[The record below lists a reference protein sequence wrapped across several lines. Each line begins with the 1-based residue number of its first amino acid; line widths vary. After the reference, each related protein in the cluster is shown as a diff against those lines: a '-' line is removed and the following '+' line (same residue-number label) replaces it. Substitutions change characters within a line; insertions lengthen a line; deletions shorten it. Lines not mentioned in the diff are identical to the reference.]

1 MPNTFPRTTKSLIA
15 LVAFLAAGALTLV
28 ALSQDPTLT
37 GFTDD
42 RAASQLAC
50 EARFLELPRSESFR
64 EHLRTITEN
73 PHPAGSAAQ
82 ARVGEYLA
90 RAMESAGLDV
100 TSHPYDVYLPE
111 LTDDVEVHIVTP
123 VAMQLSNR
131 EPALDEDRFSGH
143 PDLLNGWNA
152 FSGSGDVTGE
162 VVYAN
167 FGRREDYRALDS
179 MGISLA
185 GKVVIARYGGNFR
198 GYKVKFAEERDAAGV
213 ILFNDPG
220 SSDMAAYPEGPM
232 MNGQTIQRGSV
243 LTLPWTGDP
252 LTPFVPALPVDGD
265 RQVERLDPSEVP
277 LHTIPVLPIGYE
289 AASEIL
295 SRMTGAEAPADWD
308 AGVELDYRLTGGPD
322 LTVRVRVNQP
332 KGLVRATNVVGT
344 IRGSEFPDEWFI
356 LGAHYD
362 PWGFGAIDPNGGT
375 AMLLTLAEA
384 LGELARDEECRPR
397 RSIMIAHWDAEE
409 YGIIGSTEWA
419 ELHADGLQAN
429 AVAYIN
435 TDGNGRG
442 LLNMGGSHTLERFI
456 NAVARDVTDPQTGIS
471 VSERLHARRLT
482 RGASDDLDAAS
493 DHPIAALGSGSD
505 YTPFLQHLGIASLNL
520 SYSGE
525 SGGGSYHSVYDSYDH
540 YVRFGDPA
548 FAYGIALA
556 STAGRA
562 VLRLAEADILPFV
575 FAPFSDTVARYVD
588 EVIEL
593 TGRMREETART
604 NRLLADG
611 RYEAAADPT
620 TTFVPPAREDPVP
633 YLNFAPLQNAV
644 ARLQVAAAASDRG
657 LRAAVDEG
665 VLSTAARRAV
675 NRRLLRTERLLTRD
689 AGLPRRPWF
698 RHQIYAP
705 GFYTGYGVKT
715 LPGVREA
722 IEQRAWNEASEQ
734 VGHAAA
740 ALERLAAELDAITA
754 ELAAAAP

>member
-409 YGIIGSTEWA
+409 YGIIGSTEWV
-419 ELHADGLQAN
+419 EEFREDLEAN
-429 AVAYIN
+429 AIAYIN
-435 TDGNGRG
+435 ADGAVS
-442 LLNMGGSHTLERFI
+442 GGNF
-456 NAVARDVTDPQTGIS
+456 
-471 VSERLHARRLT
+471 
-482 RGASDDLDAAS
+482 GASSSPSLKSEILEATRAVTYPGTGEPLYDWWM
-493 DHPIAALGSGSD
+493 DHAPDGAKEPALG
-505 YTPFLQHLGIASLNL
+505 NL
-520 SYSGE
+520 
-525 SGGGSYHSVYDSYDH
+525 GGGSDHVGFYTHAGVPSGGLSSGNPGGVYHSNYDNFAWFE
-540 YVRFGDPA
+540 RFGDSEFVYGPMVA
-548 FAYGIALA
+548 QADGILALRFANAD
-556 STAGRA
+556 
-562 VLRLAEADILPFV
+562 VLPYDA
-575 FAPFSDTVARYVD
+575 ARYATDTRTHVETLYEVASRRGLKVD
-588 EVIEL
+588 L
-593 TGRMREETART
+593 SG
-604 NRLLADG
+604 L
-611 RYEAAADPT
+611 
-620 TTFVPPAREDPVP
+620 
-633 YLNFAPLQNAV
+633 
-644 ARLQVAAAASDRG
+644 VAATTE
-657 LRAAVDEG
+657 LDE
-665 VLSTAARRAV
+665 
-675 NRRLLRTERLLTRD
+675 
-689 AGLPRRPWF
+689 
-698 RHQIYAP
+698 
-705 GFYTGYGVKT
+705 
-715 LPGVREA
+715 
-722 IEQRAWNEASEQ
+722 
-734 VGHAAA
+734 AAA
-740 ALERLAAELDAITA
+740 ALVTARERWIGSGEVDPAAAEAVNRALIGLEKAWLNDRGLQGRPWSRSIYVSPDPFSGYASWMLPGLRYEIETDDRADLPGWERVYVGAIQNLAARMREV
-754 ELAAAAP
+754 AAMME

>member
-409 YGIIGSTEWA
+409 YGIIGSTEWV
-419 ELHADGLQAN
+419 EEFREDLEAN
-429 AVAYIN
+429 AIAYIN
-435 TDGNGRG
+435 ADGAVS
-442 LLNMGGSHTLERFI
+442 GGNF
-456 NAVARDVTDPQTGIS
+456 
-471 VSERLHARRLT
+471 
-482 RGASDDLDAAS
+482 GASSSPSLKSEILEATRAVTYPGTGEPLYDWWMDRAPDGAKE
-493 DHPIAALGSGSD
+493 PALG
-505 YTPFLQHLGIASLNL
+505 NL
-520 SYSGE
+520 
-525 SGGGSYHSVYDSYDH
+525 GGGSDHVGFYTHAGVPSGGLSSGNPGGVYHSNYDNFAWFE
-540 YVRFGDPA
+540 RFGDSEFVYGPMIA
-548 FAYGIALA
+548 QADGILALRFANAD
-556 STAGRA
+556 
-562 VLRLAEADILPFV
+562 VLPYDA
-575 FAPFSDTVARYVD
+575 ARYATDTRTHV
-588 EVIEL
+588 
-593 TGRMREETART
+593 ET
-604 NRLLADG
+604 L
-611 RYEAAADPT
+611 Y
-620 TTFVPPAREDPVP
+620 
-633 YLNFAPLQNAV
+633 
-644 ARLQVAAAASDRG
+644 QVADRRG
-657 LRAAVDEG
+657 LKVDLSGLVAATTELDE
-665 VLSTAARRAV
+665 
-675 NRRLLRTERLLTRD
+675 
-689 AGLPRRPWF
+689 
-698 RHQIYAP
+698 
-705 GFYTGYGVKT
+705 
-715 LPGVREA
+715 
-722 IEQRAWNEASEQ
+722 
-734 VGHAAA
+734 AAA
-740 ALERLAAELDAITA
+740 ALVTARERWIGSGEVDPAVAEEVNRALIGLEKAWLNDRGLQGRPWSRSIYVSPDPFSGYASWMLPGLRYEIETDDRADLPGWERVYVGAIRDLAERMRRVAGMMG
-754 ELAAAAP
+754 